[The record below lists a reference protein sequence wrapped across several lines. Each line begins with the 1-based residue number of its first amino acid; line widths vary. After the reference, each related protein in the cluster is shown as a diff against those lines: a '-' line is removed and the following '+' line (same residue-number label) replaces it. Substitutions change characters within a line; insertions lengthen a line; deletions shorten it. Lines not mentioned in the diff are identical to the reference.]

1 MKRHGSDG
9 GCWCCH
15 SCPFAQRPHCRCL
28 NCGCG
33 GSNTHLWAAAFEWER
48 VSHPHCQRSQSHHH
62 HCFAASADEFGSG
75 DAGESAVIVVGI
87 GVCSVRGHQFYL
99 KFFKS

>member
-1 MKRHGSDG
+1 MRHGSDD

-33 GSNTHLWAAAFEWER
+33 GSGIRWAAFELER
-48 VSHPHCQRSQSHHH
+48 AWHLHCQRSQSHHH
-62 HCFAASADEFGSG
+62 HCSTASSDESGSG
-75 DAGESAVIVVGI
+75 DAGESAAIAAVEIVVY
-87 GVCSVRGHQFYL
+87 SVGGHRFYL